1 MIFFEDS
8 ITLQAWKPI
17 GMLLHGFVSI
27 VVIYAFFY
35 IYQDWFSEKR
45 KFGHY
50 AQLVGRRTL
59 DVYMIHYFLLP
70 PKLNMLGVFFTETVN
85 PIFEFVITTFFVL
98 IVITL
103 SILVG
108 RIIRLSPTFSH
119 YLLGTNIK

>member
-1 MIFFEDS
+1 M
-8 ITLQAWKPI
+8 
-17 GMLLHGFVSI
+17 GMF
-27 VVIYAFFY
+27 
-35 IYQDWFSEKR
+35 QKR
-45 KFGHY
+45 SQTRLNKSGKE
-50 AQLVGRRTL
+50 
-59 DVYMIHYFLLP
+59 IHYFLLP

-119 YLLGTNIK
+119 YLLGTNIKI